1 MAGTAELFLIMFHA
15 EMKSSLEDAEELVAV
30 YKKRFNKNEITSYV
44 YNENEAFLAQ
54 EMAGI
59 RGLIAQIEDF
69 SAKDY
74 REAEDVA
81 ALIEKRVHEKAELF
95 ENPEAVYRLVHRKI
109 QKILAYIRLR
119 PEE

>member
-1 MAGTAELFLIMFHA
+1 MPGTAELFLVMFHA
-15 EMKSSLEDAEELVAV
+15 EMKSSLEDAEDLVSV
-30 YKKRFNKNEITSYV
+30 YKKRFNKDEITSYV

-59 RGLIAQIEDF
+59 RGIIAQIEDF
-69 SAKDY
+69 SAGDY
-74 REAEDVA
+74 QSAEDTA
-81 ALIEKRVHEKAELF
+81 AVIENRVHEKAELF

-109 QKILAYIRLR
+109 QKILAYIRMR

>member
-1 MAGTAELFLIMFHA
+1 MSGTAELFLVMFHA
-15 EMKSSLEDAEELVAV
+15 EMKSSLEDAEELVAL
-30 YKKRFNKNEITSYV
+30 YKKRFNRDEITNYV

-59 RGLIAQIEDF
+59 RGVIAQIEGF
-69 SAKDY
+69 SARDY
-74 REAEDVA
+74 RSAEDIA
-81 ALIEKRVHEKAELF
+81 AVIENRVHEKAELF

-109 QKILAYIRLR
+109 QKILSYIGMR